1 MAECVC
7 VWVCVWVW
15 VCEGLTLVK
24 LLPVSVSVCA
34 PCPRC
39 CWRRLLT
46 GGCDTISSTDQR
58 FAARPRRALMT
69 SVVFST
75 CDVTGITG
83 TGTGTGRGAGDG
95 DGAVAVA
102 GIAML
107 AVDGGS

>member
-1 MAECVC
+1 M
-7 VWVCVWVW
+7 
-15 VCEGLTLVK
+15 CEGLTLVK
-24 LLPVSVSVCA
+24 LLPVSVCA

-39 CWRRLLT
+39 CCRRLLT

-83 TGTGTGRGAGDG
+83 TGRGTGVG